1 MCAATDL
8 SSCRWNFRSVYTS
21 VLALGRGA
29 VERSGRTN
37 LQSQTYY
44 KLAFPSVLSLRPFH
58 RALVSFIVVLSAPDL
73 TLEAPGPCRCYDK
86 VTYPVSRADV
96 HSASF
101 HQHFV
106 IRQEQTLW
114 EQIRAAQRIGHK
126 KSCREPDRASV
137 LKKGMGGEAGKE
149 RSREVCRAEF
159 YGFWFFYFFI
169 FWFIQRLSCVGY
181 SKSSIH
187 PHPGGKS
194 SELQAWVVLHLTAA
208 IQ

>member
-58 RALVSFIVVLSAPDL
+58 RALVLFIVVLSAPDL

-126 KSCREPDRASV
+126 KSCREPDRTSV
-137 LKKGMGGEAGKE
+137 LKKGMGWGGWQGEKSG
-149 RSREVCRAEF
+149 SLQSGILWVLVF
-159 YGFWFFYFFI
+159 LFFYF
-169 FWFIQRLSCVGY
+169 LVY
-181 SKSSIH
+181 SKIIMC
-187 PHPGGKS
+187 
-194 SELQAWVVLHLTAA
+194 W